1 MLGPWRMNRSERKDE
16 DRKDVEQAVGIAASL
31 EGRMH
36 DGTGAEAT

>member
-1 MLGPWRMNRSERKDE
+1 MFFPWRMNRRKRGDE
-16 DRKDVEQAVGIAASL
+16 DRKDVEQAVGIAALL

>member
-1 MLGPWRMNRSERKDE
+1 MLGPWRMNRRKRGDE

-36 DGTGAEAT
+36 DGKGAEAT

>member
-1 MLGPWRMNRSERKDE
+1 MNRSERKDE
-16 DRKDVEQAVGIAASL
+16 DRKDVKQAVGIAASL